1 MEIVDLD
8 PNWISAFEKEAAMLR
23 SIFGERL
30 IDVHHIGS
38 TAVPRLPAK
47 PIIDILVVLDDTS
60 DINSFNSAMEALGY
74 RVRGECLDAP
84 VPGTPGRFYF
94 SKETNGVRSHH
105 VHVCA
110 KGHQEIFDKLAFR
123 DYLRMHE
130 DVAAAYVG
138 VKRRAAVEHRFDNI
152 GYMHAKDGFVK
163 AALADARRW
172 YETKGERFNM
182 SIELR
187 GVCTLLQIFD
197 MPASVRFYRDVLGF
211 EIVQTTTPRE
221 GDQFDW
227 GLLRLD
233 NVEVML
239 NTAHERQERPAQP
252 DSARVAAHRDTCLY
266 FGCPD
271 VDGAY
276 RHLQAQGIDVE
287 EPEIAPWGAK
297 QLYVRDPDGYQL
309 CFQWR
314 AE

>member
-1 MEIVDLD
+1 
-8 PNWISAFEKEAAMLR
+8 
-23 SIFGERL
+23 
-30 IDVHHIGS
+30 
-38 TAVPRLPAK
+38 
-47 PIIDILVVLDDTS
+47 
-60 DINSFNSAMEALGY
+60 
-74 RVRGECLDAP
+74 
-84 VPGTPGRFYF
+84 
-94 SKETNGVRSHH
+94 
-105 VHVCA
+105 
-110 KGHQEIFDKLAFR
+110 
-123 DYLRMHE
+123 
-130 DVAAAYVG
+130 
-138 VKRRAAVEHRFDNI
+138 
-152 GYMHAKDGFVK
+152 
-163 AALADARRW
+163 
-172 YETKGERFNM
+172 M

-187 GVCTLLQIFD
+187 GVCTLLQVFD

-239 NTAHERQERPAQP
+239 NTAHEREERPAQP